1 MGRGQED
8 ILGVTAGHSAG
19 APDEDT
25 PQIPIPEG
33 ESDDEYEMIP
43 SRKEKESRDL
53 RKGSQNE
60 RIPHAAPIIKGEVA
74 SQGGA
79 DAEESKEPGR
89 APIVGDAEEAVDGDQ
104 EESAAVNDDDWLR
117 SRTNRLLDLMDPDD
131 VLLHRKNDT
140 AQPPPTDSGAAPDIP
155 EGDKSADDAAEPVAQ
170 DHTVAETSSTPD
182 TLDVIRRTSR
192 LFVRNLPYGATED
205 DIREEFGQFGAIEE
219 VRDSFRCCNTCPPT
233 FGRFRLCDET
243 QIGTAYTTVYDA
255 ILAKILVD
263 ASII

>member
-19 APDEDT
+19 APEEDT

-53 RKGSQNE
+53 QKGSKYE
-60 RIPHAAPIIKGEVA
+60 KIPHAAPIIKGEVA

-89 APIVGDAEEAVDGDQ
+89 APIVGDAEEVVDGDQ
-104 EESAAVNDDDWLR
+104 EEPVAVDDDDWLR

-131 VLLHRKNDT
+131 ALLSQKNDT
-140 AQPPPTDSGAAPDIP
+140 AQPPPTDSGAATDIP

-170 DHTVAETSSTPD
+170 DHPAAETSSTPD

-205 DIREEFGQFGAIEE
+205 DIREEFGKFGAIEE
-219 VRDSFRCCNTCPPT
+219 VRDSLHSCNTCSPT
-233 FGRFRLCDET
+233 FGNPGHVMKPR
-243 QIGTAYTTVYDA
+243 
-255 ILAKILVD
+255 
-263 ASII
+263 